1 MKEEARWFAFSVQSS
16 CDWRALLM
24 DMKAFNG
31 TDFHL
36 ELTIISF
43 LFNYL
48 LSKPYYKL
56 LIQLS
61 LLLIISW
68 YLYV

>member
-1 MKEEARWFAFSVQSS
+1 
-16 CDWRALLM
+16 M

-31 TDFHL
+31 TNFHL

-56 LIQLS
+56 LI
-61 LLLIISW
+61 
-68 YLYV
+68 